1 MSRVAKSLET
11 ESRLMLSI
19 ARVGDEGGGMMVTEC
34 GDENVLEVD
43 SGDGCT
49 ALRICQSTEF
59 IL

>member
-1 MSRVAKSLET
+1 MEA
-11 ESRLMLSI
+11 ESRLMLSKLGWGM
-19 ARVGDEGGGMMVTEC
+19 RVGEMMVTEC

-49 ALRICQSTEF
+49 ALRICQTTEF